1 MNHASR
7 HLIAAAC
14 LALTGFAAGA
24 QPAPAGPGPGTG
36 MPGHAAMMQDRMAHM
51 QQRIAARDT
60 ALKQILQITPAQ
72 EGAWDAWVAARH
84 TQRPQRPAPGEFA
97 QLTTPQRLDRMRELR
112 AERNAAMD
120 RRADA
125 TKTFY
130 AALTP
135 SQQKA
140 FDALAA
146 RQWQHAMGARHGG
159 WMRERG

>member
-7 HLIAAAC
+7 NLIAAAG
-14 LALTGFAAGA
+14 LALAGLTAFA
-24 QPAPAGPGPGTG
+24 QPAPAAPAPGAG
-36 MPGHAAMMQDRMAHM
+36 MPGAMMMQNRTVRME
-51 QQRIAARDT
+51 QRRAEHET

-72 EGAWDAWVAARH
+72 EGAWNTWLAARH
-84 TQRPQRPAPGEFA
+84 TPMQRPAPGELA

-112 AERNAAMD
+112 ATRNAEMD

-130 AALTP
+130 AALSP

-140 FDALAA
+140 FDTLTA
-146 RQWQHAMGARHGG
+146 RGWQHAMGARHGG
-159 WMRERG
+159 WMRQRG